1 MSTRAI
7 GALSAHL
14 SPVFQGSGL
23 VESSMTGVLQNA
35 GQPAEGALA
44 ATLLFRLIQVWIPV
58 SIGLALLPAYPRF
71 SVRFSGGSFARVAA
85 GLVAATL
92 ILLPPILL
100 WERLEPNWGD
110 GVFES
115 SSLLAIIGMSTV
127 LGGWRR
133 ARMRRVEIPQRVLP
147 G

>member
-1 MSTRAI
+1 M
-7 GALSAHL
+7 
-14 SPVFQGSGL
+14 
-23 VESSMTGVLQNA
+23 MGVLQNA

-58 SIGLALLPAYPRF
+58 SIGLALLPAYHPGF
-71 SVRFSGGSFARVAA
+71 SLRFSGGSFARVAA

-92 ILLPPILL
+92 ILLPLILL